1 MYLFCVYENVD
12 DYPGKYIARMR
23 IIESNLIRIT
33 ETIYIGDTLSEIRK
47 NKPSSMFIYE
57 RHSGDRNTMVECWV

>member
-12 DYPGKYIARMR
+12 DYPGKYIARMC
-23 IIESNLIRIT
+23 IVESNVIRIT
-33 ETIYIGDTLSEIRK
+33 ETIYTGDTLSEIRK

-57 RHSGDRNTMVECWV
+57 RHSDDRNTMVECWV

>member
-12 DYPGKYIARMR
+12 DCPGKYIARMR
-23 IIESNLIRIT
+23 IIEPNLIRIT
-33 ETIYIGDTLSEIRK
+33 ETIYTGDTLSEIRK

-57 RHSGDRNTMVECWV
+57 RHNGDRNTMVECWI

>member
-12 DYPGKYIARMR
+12 DYPGKYIARMC
-23 IIESNLIRIT
+23 IVESNVIRIT

-47 NKPSSMFIYE
+47 NKPQFMFIYG
-57 RHSGDRNTMVECWV
+57 RQSDDRNTMVECWV